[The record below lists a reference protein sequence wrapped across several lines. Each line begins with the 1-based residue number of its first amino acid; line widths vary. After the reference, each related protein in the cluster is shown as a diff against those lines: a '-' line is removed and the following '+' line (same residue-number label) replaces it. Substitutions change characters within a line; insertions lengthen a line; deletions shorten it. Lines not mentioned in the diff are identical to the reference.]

1 MNDYINSLK
10 SQNKLNISIDKSID
24 FEWDYYK
31 IAGPCSVEGPG
42 IIDIANDLKIKFQI
56 AYETGLESPGS
67 YEDFD
72 RIFWNKNKQDIVL
85 ALEKHLK

>member
-1 MNDYINSLK
+1 MKHTQLK
-10 SQNKLNISIDKSID
+10 QLIKEEIQKEIFSKFKRKTP
-24 FEWDYYK
+24 E
-31 IAGPCSVEGPG
+31 
-42 IIDIANDLKIKFQI
+42 DIVNDLKIQFQI

>member
-1 MNDYINSLK
+1 MRHSELK
-10 SQNKLNISIDKSID
+10 QLIKEEIQKEIFSKFKRKTP
-24 FEWDYYK
+24 E
-31 IAGPCSVEGPG
+31 
-42 IIDIANDLKIKFQI
+42 DIANDLKIKFQI

-72 RIFWNKNKQDIVL
+72 KVFWNNNKPEIIW

>member
-1 MNDYINSLK
+1 MKHTQLK
-10 SQNKLNISIDKSID
+10 QLIKEEIQKEIFSKFKRKTP
-24 FEWDYYK
+24 E
-31 IAGPCSVEGPG
+31 
-42 IIDIANDLKIKFQI
+42 DIANDLKIKFQI

-72 RIFWNKNKQDIVL
+72 KEFWNNNKQEIIW

>member
-1 MNDYINSLK
+1 MKQSELK
-10 SQNKLNISIDKSID
+10 QLIKEEIQEEIFSKFRRKTP
-24 FEWDYYK
+24 E
-31 IAGPCSVEGPG
+31 
-42 IIDIANDLKIKFQI
+42 DIANDLKSKFQS

-72 RIFWNKNKQDIVL
+72 RVFWNQYKQEIIW

>member
-1 MNDYINSLK
+1 MRHSELK
-10 SQNKLNISIDKSID
+10 QLIKEEIQKEVFSKFKRKTP
-24 FEWDYYK
+24 E
-31 IAGPCSVEGPG
+31 
-42 IIDIANDLKIKFQI
+42 DIANDLKIKFQI

-72 RIFWNKNKQDIVL
+72 KVFWNNNKQEIIW